1 MGIKMTTKT
10 ARRAFNAY
18 QVQQSEKRHA
28 LQLLGDNRNVY
39 TILRRVSASGMTR
52 AISLKIIKDGELID
66 ITYTAAR
73 ALGEKCVEVNGHNV
87 IKVQGCG
94 MDMGFHLV
102 YNLASVLFAGQERA
116 GYELKQRWI

>member
-1 MGIKMTTKT
+1 MATKT
-10 ARRAFNAY
+10 MKRAFHAWE
-18 QVQQSEKRHA
+18 VQQAEKRYA

-52 AISLKIIKDGELID
+52 AISLKIVKDGELID
-66 ITYTAAR
+66 ITYTAAK
-73 ALGEKCVEVNGHNV
+73 ALGEKVVEVNGQNA
-87 IKVQGCG
+87 IRVQGCG

-102 YNLASVLFAGQERA
+102 YNLASILFAGQERA